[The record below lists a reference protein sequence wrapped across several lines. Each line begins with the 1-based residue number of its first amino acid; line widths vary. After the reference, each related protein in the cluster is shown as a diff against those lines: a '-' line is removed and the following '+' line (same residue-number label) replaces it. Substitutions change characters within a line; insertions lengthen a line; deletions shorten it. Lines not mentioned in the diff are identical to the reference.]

1 MAILNATF
9 RGIGQLFFLNSILAG
24 VLIII
29 GIAFCSRI
37 AAGFALVGSLSGC
50 SPAWH
55 SAPTAWRSTTG
66 GTYCHPAGLRNP
78 PNHPNGGFR

>member
-37 AAGFALVGSLSGC
+37 AAGFALVGSIVGML
-50 SPAWH
+50 
-55 SAPTAWRSTTG
+55 TG
-66 GTYCHPAGLRNP
+66 
-78 PNHPNGGFR
+78 